1 MDDGLRQPTLL
12 ADARALVPFER
23 EQLVLS
29 VIAPTFNES
38 KNVPELIER
47 LEACLGHLVW
57 EVIFVDDN
65 SPDQTAALVRQ
76 IAQTKPYIR
85 CLQRFGR
92 RGLSSAVIEGIAS
105 SSAPYVA
112 VIDADLQHDESL
124 LAQMLPLITSRDLD
138 LIVGSRYI
146 RGGGMGQLSGA
157 RRAMSKFATRL
168 SRLIM
173 PFDLTDPMS
182 GFFMAKRQS
191 FAAATP
197 YLSGAGYKILLDF
210 VASSPRPLR
219 HMELP
224 YEFRPR
230 QHGESKIDA
239 LVLFEYLVLLL
250 EKTVGRYVPLRFLLF
265 CLVGGSGVLVHLAVL
280 FPLQALIPFAAAQA
294 VAGLVSMTSNFVLN
308 NVLTYRDCR
317 LQGRKLVNGLLSFYA
332 VCSIGFLANVSFAHM
347 LYDRGYAWWAAGSAG
362 VLIGSVWNFG
372 ASSIF
377 TWKRS

>member
-57 EVIFVDDN
+57 EVIFVDDD

-76 IAQTKPYIR
+76 IAQTKPYVR

-92 RGLSSAVIEGIAS
+92 RGLSTAVIEGIAS

-146 RGGGMGQLSGA
+146 NGGGMGQLSSA
-157 RRAMSKFATRL
+157 RQAMSKFATRL

-210 VASSPRPLR
+210 VASSPRPLE

-230 QHGESKIDA
+230 LHGESKIDA
-239 LVLFEYLVLLL
+239 MVLFEYLVLLL
-250 EKTVGRYVPLRFLLF
+250 EKTVGRYVPLRFFLF
-265 CLVGGSGVLVHLAVL
+265 CLVGGSGVFVHLATL
-280 FPLQALIPFAAAQA
+280 FPLKALVPFAAAQGI
-294 VAGLVSMTSNFVLN
+294 AGLVSMTSNFVLS

-317 LQGRKLVNGLLSFYA
+317 LRGRKLVTGLLSFYA
-332 VCSIGFLANVSFAHM
+332 VCSIGFLANVSFADM
-347 LYDRGYAWWAAGSAG
+347 LYERGYAWWIAGSAG

-377 TWKRS
+377 TWKRN